1 MSFWVDP
8 FALFLLGACIFIIS
22 ANYKTAKP
30 VLYALAAATLTSFIF
45 GGAALYL
52 DWYRWVIPGIADLK
66 GSYII
71 FDQGLTGITKEAF
84 PAWMAMTFLTLYPL
98 WFVLGYETAKKYN
111 MKLKFVPLLIAGVV
125 LLAIPSIIQSQLFN
139 H

>member
-8 FALFLLGACIFIIS
+8 FALFLLGAILFIVS
-22 ANYKTAKP
+22 VSYKIAKS
-30 VLYALAAATLTSFIF
+30 VLYALIGAILTSFIF

-66 GSYII
+66 GSYVI
-71 FDQGLTGITKEAF
+71 FDQGLTGITKNAF
-84 PAWMAMTFLTLYPL
+84 PAWIAMTFLTLYPL
-98 WFVLGYETAKKYN
+98 WLVLGYETAKKYN
-111 MKLKFVPLLIAGVV
+111 PALKFLPILIIGVILLS
-125 LLAIPSIIQSQLFN
+125 IPSVIQAQFLN

>member
-1 MSFWVDP
+1 
-8 FALFLLGACIFIIS
+8 
-22 ANYKTAKP
+22 
-30 VLYALAAATLTSFIF
+30 VLYALGAAILTSFTF

-71 FDQGLTGITKEAF
+71 FDQGLTGITKDAF
-84 PAWMAMTFLTLYPL
+84 PAWIAMMLLTLYPL

-111 MKLKFVPLLIAGVV
+111 VPLKFVPILILGVV
-125 LLAIPSIIQSQLFN
+125 MLAIPSIIQSQLLS